1 MGAFCCQFAGPL
13 WCRIELAAFCPLW
26 AHSAANSR
34 GRSGVGS
41 NWQRFARYG
50 RILLPIRGDGVGMSE
65 QGAIREFL
73 LAFADDEHLMGQQ
86 HTEWIGVA
94 PFLEED
100 LAFSSIGQD
109 ELGHAAMLYEL
120 VLELDGIEPTDTA
133 VDLLAFGRPSHAY
146 RCCHLVEYV
155 TEDWAEALV
164 RHWIY
169 DAFEEKRW
177 HLVAGS
183 SVPKLAAIAGKALQE
198 EAFHRRH
205 ADALL
210 DKLLEAPQARKR
222 ILDALEA
229 VAPMVPGLC
238 EAAAGEAR
246 AVAEG
251 ATAGATADLLEPLVR
266 AIDERFGRSA
276 AAGLTADDPADGQ
289 ARRTRRSGSF
299 EPLMARMREVLDFD
313 PEAVW

>member
-1 MGAFCCQFAGPL
+1 
-13 WCRIELAAFCPLW
+13 
-26 AHSAANSR
+26 
-34 GRSGVGS
+34 
-41 NWQRFARYG
+41 
-50 RILLPIRGDGVGMSE
+50 MSKQE
-65 QGAIREFL
+65 AIREFL

-120 VLELDGIEPTDTA
+120 VLELDRIEPTDTA
-133 VDLLAFGRPSHAY
+133 VDTLAFGRPSHDY
-146 RCCHLVEYV
+146 RCCHLVEHE
-155 TEDWAEALV
+155 TKDWAEALV
-164 RHWIY
+164 RHWVY
-169 DAFEEKRW
+169 DAFEAMRW

-183 SVPKLAAIAGKALQE
+183 SMPKLAAIAGKALRE

-210 DKLLEAPQARKR
+210 DKLLEAPEARKR

-229 VAPMVPGLC
+229 IAPMVPGLC
-238 EAAAGEAR
+238 EATVGEAR

-266 AIDERFGRSA
+266 AIHERFGRSA
-276 AAGLTADDPADGQ
+276 ANGLTADDSANGQ
-289 ARRTRRSGSF
+289 ARRTRRSGAF
-299 EPLMARMREVLDFD
+299 EPLMARMREVFD
-313 PEAVW
+313 YDSEAKW

>member
-1 MGAFCCQFAGPL
+1 
-13 WCRIELAAFCPLW
+13 
-26 AHSAANSR
+26 
-34 GRSGVGS
+34 
-41 NWQRFARYG
+41 
-50 RILLPIRGDGVGMSE
+50 MSE
-65 QGAIREFL
+65 QAAVREFL

-109 ELGHAAMLYEL
+109 ELGHAALLYEL
-120 VLELDGIEPTDTA
+120 VLELDGIEPTDTTI
-133 VDLLAFGRPSHAY
+133 DKIAFGRPSHDY
-146 RCCHLVEYV
+146 RCCHLVEY
-155 TEDWAEALV
+155 TTHHWAEALV

-169 DAFEEKRW
+169 DTFEQMRW
-177 HLVAGS
+177 QMVSDSALPELASVARR
-183 SVPKLAAIAGKALQE
+183 ALRE

-210 DKLLEAPQARKR
+210 DELLAAPEARTR
-222 ILDALEA
+222 IEEALET

-238 EAAAGEAR
+238 EGTAGEAS
-246 AVAEG
+246 AVAG
-251 ATAGATADLLEPLVR
+251 RVTKGPTADLLEPLVR
-266 AIDERFGRSA
+266 AIGERFGNSA
-276 AAGLTADDPADGQ
+276 AGDLVTDGRADGQ

-299 EPLMARMREVLDFD
+299 GPLMARMREVLDYD

>member
-1 MGAFCCQFAGPL
+1 
-13 WCRIELAAFCPLW
+13 
-26 AHSAANSR
+26 
-34 GRSGVGS
+34 
-41 NWQRFARYG
+41 
-50 RILLPIRGDGVGMSE
+50 MSE
-65 QGAIREFL
+65 QGAIREYL

-109 ELGHAAMLYEL
+109 ELGHAALLYEL

-146 RCCHLVEYV
+146 RCCHLVEYE
-155 TEDWAEALV
+155 TKDWAEAVV

-169 DAFEEKRW
+169 DTFEEMRW
-177 HLVAGS
+177 QLVAGS
-183 SVPKLAAIAGKALQE
+183 SVPRLASIARKARQE

-210 DKLLEAPQARKR
+210 DKLLEAPDARKR

-229 VAPMVPGLC
+229 IVPMVPGLC
-238 EAAAGEAR
+238 EPTAGETH
-246 AVAEG
+246 AVAER
-251 ATAGATADLLEPLVR
+251 ATAGATADLLEPLIR

-276 AAGLTADDPADGQ
+276 ADGLTVDDSSNGQ

-299 EPLMARMREVLDFD
+299 EPLMARMREVLDYD

>member
-1 MGAFCCQFAGPL
+1 
-13 WCRIELAAFCPLW
+13 
-26 AHSAANSR
+26 
-34 GRSGVGS
+34 
-41 NWQRFARYG
+41 
-50 RILLPIRGDGVGMSE
+50 MSE

-133 VDLLAFGRPSHAY
+133 VDTLAFGRPSRDY
-146 RCCHLVEYV
+146 RCCHLVEY
-155 TEDWAEALV
+155 TTRDWAEALA
-164 RHWIY
+164 RHWVY
-169 DAFEEKRW
+169 DTFEAARW
-177 HLVAGS
+177 QLVGDS
-183 SVPKLAAIAGKALQE
+183 SLTKLAAIARKALRE

-210 DKLLEAPQARKR
+210 DKLLASPEARTR
-222 ILDALEA
+222 ILEALEA
-229 VAPMVPGLC
+229 ILPMVPGLC
-238 EAAAGEAR
+238 EATAGETR

-276 AAGLTADDPADGQ
+276 VNGLTADDSANGQ

-299 EPLMARMREVLDFD
+299 EPLMARMREVLDYD